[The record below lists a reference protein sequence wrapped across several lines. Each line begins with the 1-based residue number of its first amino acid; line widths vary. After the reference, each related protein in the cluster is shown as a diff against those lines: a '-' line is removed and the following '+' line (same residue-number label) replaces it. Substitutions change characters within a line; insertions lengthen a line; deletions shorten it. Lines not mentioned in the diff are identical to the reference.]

1 MAGTQRIYKQKIRA
15 TKTLEKVF
23 RAMELIAASRI
34 GKARDRALGQDPYT
48 RALTKSIAT
57 VALHAHADHP
67 LVKERNDTNK
77 VIVFVVTSD
86 RGMAGAYSS
95 SVLRESERLIND
107 LKSEG
112 KEPLLYV
119 SGRRGA
125 SYFRFRNVEV
135 ERSWTGESDKP
146 SDETSNEIAEE
157 FLSRFLAD
165 ADHGGVGE
173 LYMVFTRFVSMV
185 TQNVEVR
192 RMLPLQ
198 VVDADDDE
206 HGGSEDD
213 STADSEPLYE
223 YEPSAQTV
231 FDELLPMYVG
241 QRIHSV
247 MLMSAASEL
256 AARQQ
261 AMHSATENAGDLIER
276 YTRLANNARQAEITT
291 EITEIIS
298 GADSLGKS

>member
-1 MAGTQRIYKQKIRA
+1 
-15 TKTLEKVF
+15 
-23 RAMELIAASRI
+23 MELIAASRI

-48 RALTKSIAT
+48 QALTKSIAT
-57 VALHAHADHP
+57 VAIHAHADHP
-67 LVKERNDTNK
+67 LVKERTDTNK
-77 VIVFVVTSD
+77 AIVFVVTSD

-95 SVLRESERLIND
+95 SVLREAERLVND
-107 LKSEG
+107 LKEQG
-112 KEPLLYV
+112 KEPVLYV

-125 SYFRFRNVEV
+125 SYFRFRDIPVV
-135 ERSWTGESDKP
+135 RAWTGESDKP
-146 SDETSNEIAEE
+146 SDETSSEIAEE
-157 FLSRFLAD
+157 FLTRFLAD
-165 ADHGGVGE
+165 AEDGGVAE
-173 LYMVFTRFVSMV
+173 LYMIFTKFVSMV

-198 VVDADDDE
+198 VVDGEAEADT
-206 HGGSEDD
+206 SVED
-213 STADSEPLYE
+213 EPLYE
-223 YEPSAQTV
+223 YEPSAQKV

-261 AMHSATENAGDLIER
+261 AMHSATENAGDLIDR

>member
-1 MAGTQRIYKQKIRA
+1 MAGAQRIYKQKIRA

-48 RALTKSIAT
+48 QALTRSIGT
-57 VALHAHADHP
+57 VAAHAHEDHP
-67 LVKERNDTNK
+67 LIKERTDTSR

-95 SVLRESERLIND
+95 SVLREAERLISE
-107 LKSEG
+107 LKENG
-112 KEPLLYV
+112 KEPVLYV

-125 SYFRFRNVEV
+125 SYFRFRGVPV
-135 ERSWTGESDKP
+135 ERAWTGESDKP
-146 SDETSNEIAEE
+146 SDETSDEISTE
-157 FLSRFLAD
+157 FLTRFLAD
-165 ADHGGVGE
+165 ADDGGVAE
-173 LYMVFTRFVSMV
+173 LYMIFTRFVSMV
-185 TQNVEVR
+185 TQTVQVR
-192 RMLPLQ
+192 RMLPIQ
-198 VVDADDDE
+198 VVDDVDEASVADE
-206 HGGSEDD
+206 
-213 STADSEPLYE
+213 TLADNEPLYE
-223 YEPSAQTV
+223 FEPSAQQV

-261 AMHSATENAGDLIER
+261 AMHSATENAGEVIES

>member
-1 MAGTQRIYKQKIRA
+1 MAGAQRIYKQKIRA

-48 RALTKSIAT
+48 QALTRSIAT
-57 VALHAHADHP
+57 VAAHAHEDHP
-67 LVKERNDTNK
+67 LVKERTDTNR

-95 SVLRESERLIND
+95 SVLREAERLMD
-107 LKSEG
+107 ELKEQG
-112 KEPLLYV
+112 KEPVLYV
-119 SGRRGA
+119 SGRRGE
-125 SYFRFRNVEV
+125 SYFRFRDVPV

-146 SDETSNEIAEE
+146 SDGTSSDIADE
-157 FLSRFLAD
+157 FLNRFLAD
-165 ADHGGVGE
+165 ANAGGVSE
-173 LYMVFTRFVSMV
+173 LYMIFTRFVSMV
-185 TQNVEVR
+185 TQTVQVR
-192 RMLPLQ
+192 RMLPIQ
-198 VVDADDDE
+198 IVDEEANAETTAPE
-206 HGGSEDD
+206 HD
-213 STADSEPLYE
+213 EPLYE
-223 YEPSAQTV
+223 FEPSAQKV

-261 AMHSATENAGDLIER
+261 AMHSATENAGNLIES

>member
-1 MAGTQRIYKQKIRA
+1 MAGAQRIYKQKIRA

-48 RALTKSIAT
+48 QALTRSIAT
-57 VALHAHADHP
+57 VAAHAHEDHP
-67 LVKERNDTNK
+67 LIKERTDTNR
-77 VIVFVVTSD
+77 VIVFIVTSD

-95 SVLRESERLIND
+95 SILRESERLIAQ
-107 LKSEG
+107 LKEDG
-112 KEPLLYV
+112 KDPVLYV

-125 SYFRFRNVEV
+125 SYFRFRDIPVEH
-135 ERSWTGESDKP
+135 SWTGESDKP
-146 SDETSNEIAEE
+146 SDETSFEIARE

-165 ADHGGVGE
+165 ADEGGVSE
-173 LYMVFTRFVSMV
+173 LYMIYTQFVSMV
-185 TQNVEVR
+185 TQTVEVR

-198 VVDADDDE
+198 IVD
-206 HGGSEDD
+206 GD
-213 STADSEPLYE
+213 SSIDTDSEPLYE
-223 YEPSAQTV
+223 FEPSGQKV
-231 FDELLPMYVG
+231 FDELLPMYVS

-261 AMHSATENAGDLIER
+261 AMHSATENAGDLIES